1 MAIVKRIVKGS
12 ALTHTELD
20 GNFTDLD
27 DRLTAA
33 DVVAVNSH
41 GHALNANSS
50 GVLSGGALTI
60 NGDTTKFDISAGYG
74 DIVDN
79 VTTPN
84 VPTDTPVTWAAKLAV
99 SVTNI
104 ATHPVTYVCIDSAGN
119 VVQAVTYPTAT
130 ERRANIF
137 LGLIVHSNN
146 TTIVATN
153 DLPVVGIDVAA
164 QLYDFMNSFGFRSQS
179 GNFISPNGAN
189 LSFDKSAGVG
199 FKAGANFQ
207 TLATQ
212 PHEFSMAATTLSTF
226 NYRNQDSAEGSAVTL
241 IDPTTYDLNGVTTT
255 VPANNNATLQR
266 VYIFPSNL
274 IRVQRGQEVFATLAD
289 ALNAAGQEDY
299 IIEPNIGDNALLLGY
314 IVAKKTATDL
324 SDSSQAKFLRVA
336 SISGSAASS
345 SFENASVGCSSLADQ
360 PMTLANT
367 QYVITCSTDDVPPI
381 NITHASGELTFS
393 VAGRYDLTCEAQ
405 VHQGSGTTTAY
416 IWAQHSSNSGAT
428 WTNVADSAAAQT
440 LASNSEGVLVL
451 GLLHDMA
458 AGDMLRFMMQAD
470 GLNAEL
476 DFIAAAGNIPAV
488 PSVIIIAHR
497 IG

>member
-1 MAIVKRIVKGS
+1 MAITKRLVKGS

-20 GNFTDLD
+20 ANFTDLD
-27 DRLTAA
+27 DRVTAA
-33 DVVAVNSH
+33 DVVATNSH
-41 GHALNANSS
+41 GHALNANSTAL
-50 GVLSGGALTI
+50 LSGGALSI
-60 NGDTTKFDISAGYG
+60 NTDTALFDVSAGYG
-74 DIVDN
+74 DVIDN
-79 VTTPN
+79 TTTPN
-84 VPTDTPVTWAAKLAV
+84 VPVDTPVTWSAFTAV
-99 SVTNI
+99 IVTNI
-104 ATHPVTYVCIDSAGN
+104 ATHPVTYVSISSAGAL
-119 VVQAVTYPTAT
+119 VQSVTYPSAT
-130 ERRANIF
+130 ERRTNIF
-137 LGLIVHSNN
+137 LGVVVHSNN
-146 TTIVATN
+146 ASIVAVN
-153 DLPVVGIDVAA
+153 NLPVVGTDIAA
-164 QLYDFMNSFGFRSQS
+164 QLYDFMNSFGFRSES
-179 GNFISPNGAN
+179 GNRIGPNGAN
-189 LSFDKSAGVG
+189 LSFDKSVGVG
-199 FKAGANFQ
+199 FKAGSNFQ
-207 TLATQ
+207 TLSTQ
-212 PHEFSMAATTLSTF
+212 PHEFAMAAVTLATF
-226 NYRNQDSAEGSAVTL
+226 RYRNQDSAEGSNITL
-241 IDPTTYDLNGVTTT
+241 VDPTTYDLAGVTTT

-336 SISGSAASS
+336 SVSGSAASS
-345 SFENASVGCSSLADQ
+345 SFENASVGCSSLVDQ

-416 IWAQHSSNSGAT
+416 IWAQHSSNAGVT

-458 AGDMLRFMMQAD
+458 AGDMLRFCMQAD

-488 PSVIIIAHR
+488 PSVIIIGHR